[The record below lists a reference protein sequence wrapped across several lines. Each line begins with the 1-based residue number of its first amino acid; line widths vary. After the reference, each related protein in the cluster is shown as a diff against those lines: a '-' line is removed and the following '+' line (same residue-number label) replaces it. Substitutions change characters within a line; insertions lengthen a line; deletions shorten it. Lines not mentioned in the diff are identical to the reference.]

1 MLKDRIGGTSGE
13 VAKSEEACRMV
24 PSPPNVAV
32 KSTFSASDT
41 KGEASDCGLYI
52 GNEKEAWRELASSG
66 SRMNETLG

>member
-41 KGEASDCGLYI
+41 GGEVSDCGL
-52 GNEKEAWRELASSG
+52 
-66 SRMNETLG
+66 